1 MNSGD
6 EKPLWTLKPP
16 LQNSSSPLD
25 QEPLEIQKLR
35 KWQEERM
42 TRKLRGEYESATLH
56 LADLI
61 NSSLLAPLRIASVRV
76 EGIHKTR
83 PSFLGFLINPILNP
97 ITSSGSGDLPQDVQS
112 VLRATRRISD
122 VLQRADIFHSVSA
135 RIEHPKDGL
144 AAPEA
149 VDLVFKTREKG
160 RFYLKTS
167 TELGNNEGS
176 ASAIGRIRNVF
187 GGAETFEANM
197 SLGTTT
203 RKSFNTSIS
212 LPITPDL
219 KTYAEIGAFGLS
231 KDYSSFASCSE
242 SLRGVKALVRH
253 GEPLTGSHELAYQA
267 VLRNIGNLTPTASI
281 SIREAAG
288 QTSKSSL
295 SYTYTFD
302 NRDDRITGT
311 RGFHT
316 KLFQE
321 FAGLGGDASYFKVE
335 TESHVSRPILP
346 GVSIALSACSGL
358 LWSFTPSPS
367 LFPDRFQ
374 LGGPLSVRSMRFAG
388 LGPRDA
394 SDSLG
399 GDLYWSAGLSV
410 IFNIPRKGHW
420 PIKTHAFLNAGRL
433 DSIDKS
439 RTFAENIQNT
449 ISSPSISAGVGLIYK
464 FHPVRMEVNFGLPL
478 VASKSDGTRKG
489 IQVGIGLEFL

>member
-1 MNSGD
+1 MTSGGD
-6 EKPLWTLKPP
+6 DKPLWTLKPP
-16 LQNSSSPLD
+16 LQNTSSPLD
-25 QEPLEIQKLR
+25 QEPVEVQKLR
-35 KWQEERM
+35 RWQEERVAK
-42 TRKLRGEYESATLH
+42 KLRSDYESATLH

-61 NSSLLAPLRIASVRV
+61 NASLLAPLRIASVRV
-76 EGIHKTR
+76 EGAHKTR
-83 PSFLGFLINPILNP
+83 PSFLGFLINPIISPN
-97 ITSSGSGDLPQDVQS
+97 SEEHPQDVQT
-112 VLRATRRISD
+112 VLHTTRRISD
-122 VLQRADIFHSVSA
+122 LLQRADIFHSVSA
-135 RIEHPKDGL
+135 RIERSKDEL
-144 AAPEA
+144 FPADA
-149 VDLVFKTREKG
+149 VDLVFKAREKG

-187 GGAETFEANM
+187 GGAETFEASM

-203 RKSFNTSIS
+203 RKSFNALFS

-219 KTYAEIGAFGLS
+219 STYAEIGAFGLS
-231 KDYSSFASCSE
+231 RDYSTFASCSE

-253 GEPLTGSHELAYQA
+253 GEVSTGSHELAYQA
-267 VLRNIGNLTPTASI
+267 VLRNIGSLLPTASI
-281 SIREAAG
+281 SIRESAG

-316 KLFQE
+316 KFFSEL
-321 FAGLGGDASYFKVE
+321 AGLGLGGDASYFKAE
-335 TESHVSRPILP
+335 TENHVSRSVLP
-346 GVSIALSACSGL
+346 GVTVALSACSGVLWGL
-358 LWSFTPSPS
+358 LPAPS

-388 LGPRDA
+388 LGPRDG

-399 GDLYWSAGLSV
+399 GELYWSAGLSV
-410 IFNIPRKGHW
+410 ISDIPRNGHW
-420 PIKTHAFLNAGRL
+420 PLKTHVFLNAGRL
-433 DSIDKS
+433 DEIDKS
-439 RTFAENIQNT
+439 RTFAENIQNI
-449 ISSPSISAGVGLIYK
+449 ISKPSISAGVGLVYK
-464 FHPVRMEVNFGLPL
+464 FDPVRMEVNFGLPL